1 MVRPKKK
8 IKIKEPVRLR
18 EKQLKDG
25 NKSLYLDIYHKGVR
39 KYEYL
44 KLYIVPVQTPADRIN
59 NERVRQIAEDIKAE
73 RILSLQSK
81 GIKNWENIKR
91 SSMPLIKWMQ
101 EECEQNTQNFKPST
115 IKRKMCAVMIVKEY
129 LDMIGKPSLGLAEV
143 DRDFCLGFIQYLRTA
158 KNHRTK
164 VERPLSQ
171 NSQNSYQRIL
181 CASLYHAVREGILK
195 SNPFVTIVG
204 KERIRQKEGER
215 AYLTLAELK
224 RFIDAPCFSQSLKQ
238 AFLFSCFT
246 GLRLSD
252 IQRLCPKYIQ
262 KSADDK
268 TEYIRM
274 EMKKT
279 ESDVVVPLSKE
290 AKRWLPS
297 VISNDTPYFTLPSK
311 GTMFR
316 YMREWAKAAGVDKNI
331 TFHSARHTF
340 ATSMLT
346 LGTDIYTTSKLLG
359 HKNVTTTQIY
369 AKVIDSKKVE
379 SVARLDRIF
388 ENLNIG
394 NNESNTQN

>member
-44 KLYIVPVQTPADRIN
+44 KLYLVPVQTPADRIN

-115 IKRKMCAVMIVKEY
+115 IKRKMCAVTIVKEY
-129 LDMIGKPSLGLAEV
+129 LDMIGKPSLGLDEV

-171 NSQNSYQRIL
+171 NSQNGYQRIL

-195 SNPFVTIVG
+195 SNPFATIVG

-224 RFIDAPCFSQSLKQ
+224 RFIDAPCLSQSLKQ

-252 IQRLCPKYIQ
+252 ILRLCPKYIQ

-290 AKRWLPS
+290 AKRWFPS
-297 VISNDTPYFTLPSK
+297 VIGNDTPYFTLPSK

-316 YMREWAKAAGVDKNI
+316 YMREWTRAAGVDKNI

>member
-44 KLYIVPVQTPADRIN
+44 KLYIVPIQTPADRIN

-91 SSMPLIKWMQ
+91 SSMPLTKWMQ
-101 EECEQNTQNFKPST
+101 EECEQNTQNFKPAT
-115 IKRKMCAVMIVKEY
+115 IKRKMCAVLIVKEY
-129 LDMIGKPSLGLAEV
+129 LDMIGKPSLGLDKI

-171 NSQNSYQRIL
+171 NSQNGYQRIL

-195 SNPFVTIVG
+195 SNPFATIVG
-204 KERIRQKEGER
+204 KERISQKEGER

-224 RFIDAPCFSQSLKQ
+224 RFIDAPCLSQSLKQ

-252 IQRLCPKYIQ
+252 ILRLCPKYIQ

-268 TEYIRM
+268 TEYIRL

-290 AKRWLPS
+290 AKRWLPA
-297 VISNDTPYFTLPSK
+297 VIGNDTPYFTLPSK

-394 NNESNTQN
+394 NDESNTQN